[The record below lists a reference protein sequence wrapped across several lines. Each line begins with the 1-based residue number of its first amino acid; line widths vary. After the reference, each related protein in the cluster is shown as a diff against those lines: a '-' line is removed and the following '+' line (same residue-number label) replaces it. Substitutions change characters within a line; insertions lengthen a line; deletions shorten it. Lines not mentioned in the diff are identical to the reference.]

1 MKKLISFALSI
12 LIILNTFG
20 FNLIVIFLIEETRTE
35 NLEIIEAHPETV
47 SEKVIITFSL
57 KYDKPEFINS
67 QEISYQNE
75 MYDVVFKKELKDDT
89 ILYCINDKNETKL
102 LTAFRSLNELNDNPA
117 SFPDHFAVTLLKNL
131 LKNYLPG
138 PENKTIENFNSLLF
152 YAAGILSIPSV
163 IPEKIYPPPQGLI
176 ISC

>member
-1 MKKLISFALSI
+1 MKKLISFTLSI

-35 NLEIIEAHPETV
+35 NLEIIEAHPEAV
-47 SEKVIITFSL
+47 SENAIVTFSL

-67 QEISYQNE
+67 REISYQNK
-75 MYDVVFKKELKDDT
+75 MYDILYKKEFKDDT
-89 ILYCINDKNETKL
+89 ILYCISDKNETKL
-102 LTAFRSLNELNDNPA
+102 RTAFRSLNELNDNPA

-138 PENKTIENFNSLLF
+138 PENKTVENFNSMLF
-152 YAAGILSIPSV
+152 STAGILSIPSV
-163 IPEKIYPPPQGLI
+163 IPERIYPPPQVLI